1 MAVDVERW
9 MQQYFDAWRSND
21 PGDVAALFT
30 MDAVYAVGPFAG
42 LWRGR
47 DEIVE
52 RWTAGDGTLL
62 EDNHEVLATDGD
74 TAVVHWNVVLQLTH
88 RRLEED
94 GLLVLMFAADGRCR
108 EHREW
113 FVEREPPASRRP
125 RRVD

>member
-1 MAVDVERW
+1 MRYTQWGPSPGCGA
-9 MQQYFDAWRSND
+9 DATRS
-21 PGDVAALFT
+21 LS
-30 MDAVYAVGPFAG
+30 VG
-42 LWRGR
+42 RR
-47 DEIVE
+47 V
-52 RWTAGDGTLL
+52 GTLL

-113 FVEREPPASRRP
+113 FVEREPPGKPETSP
-125 RRVD
+125 G